1 MEATIQYFA
10 DSIRNCSREELF
22 QLCLELKR
30 QAADAELCLKSLRES
45 DTAMARDYQNAM
57 EKIRELQAEKEGLQS
72 DYNHV
77 CERNELLLRQVY
89 GSRNE
94 KTSSMRAAAG
104 ESPSDPLSEEYIP
117 EDCSDKKDSIPKPA
131 PEGKTGTRSG
141 CEEDPDKKARKAMK
155 KEIADALGKSR
166 TKQGPSRM
174 DHSRLP
180 HTDIYDLDI
189 KALDER
195 FGEGNWEIVNWHRKD
210 FLHRPVISSYVETK
224 HTPVVRER
232 DTGILAAMPAGD
244 VFFKGSCVTSS
255 FIAHMIYDKVFK
267 SVPLYRQCED
277 LQNMGLVIPR
287 QDLSNWFV
295 KFTEEY
301 FSTPYFYMQ
310 RLQCERHYTQSD
322 ETPLLVLHEEGRAAT
337 TKSFVWV
344 HTTGEFDEGKP
355 IIIYCYEPTRGTDH
369 LRRYYAGFTGSLTS
383 DAYISYDVLCRESD
397 GKIILCGCLM
407 HARRR
412 FADALKL
419 VRPDKLTAEQIDA
432 LPAMKILHKFGEIY
446 QLEQTLRTFTPE
458 ERLAVRQSEVKKLV
472 AELYALIEAVDIS
485 DPLISDKLKDAV
497 SYSLNHK
504 AELCRFLDDGR
515 IPCDNGF
522 AERSIRILARGRRA
536 WLFANTARGA
546 KASMYAY
553 SMVETAV
560 MNKANPLLY
569 LQYLLEKV
577 PGYMD
582 LPSGSTRLE
591 ELMPWSDNYRKYE
604 EQQMKEAMEK
614 AMPKSQER
622 PHYRP
627 YLKKNRTAEQQMEQ
641 SAS

>member
-10 DSIRNCSREELF
+10 DSILSCSKEELF

-30 QAADAELCLKSLRES
+30 QAVNAELCLKSLRES

-57 EKIRELQAEKEGLQS
+57 EKIRKLQAEKEELQS
-72 DYNHV
+72 SYNHV
-77 CERNELLLRQVY
+77 CERNELLLRQIY

-94 KTSSMRAAAG
+94 KTTSMCAASG
-104 ESPSDPLSEEYIP
+104 NPPSDPLSEEYIP
-117 EDCSDKKDSIPKPA
+117 EDCIDKKEGIPETA
-131 PEGKTGTRSG
+131 PGGKTGVG
-141 CEEDPDKKARKAMK
+141 AEEGPDKKARKAAK
-155 KEIADALGKSR
+155 KEITDALGKSR
-166 TKQGPSRM
+166 TKQGPPRM
-174 DHSRLP
+174 DRSRLP
-180 HTDIYDLDI
+180 HTDIYELDI

-210 FLHRPVISSYVETK
+210 CLHRPVISSYVETK

-232 DTGILAAMPAGD
+232 DTGSLVAMPAGD
-244 VFFKGSCVTSS
+244 VFYRGSCATPS
-255 FIAHMIYDKVFK
+255 FIAHMIYEKVFK
-267 SVPLYRQCED
+267 SVPLYRQSED

-344 HTTGEFDEGKP
+344 HTTGEFDDGKP

-369 LRRYYAGFTGSLTS
+369 LRKYYAGFTGSLTS

-419 VRPDKLTAEQIDA
+419 ISLDKLSAEQIDS
-432 LPAMKILHKFGEIY
+432 LPAMRILRKFGEIY
-446 QLEQTLRTFTPE
+446 KQEQTLRTFPPE

-472 AELYALIEAVDIS
+472 EELYALIEAVDIS
-485 DPLISDKLKDAV
+485 SPLTSDKLKDAV
-497 SYSLNHK
+497 SYSISHK
-504 AELCRFLDDGR
+504 AELCRFLGDGR

-522 AERSIRILARGRRA
+522 AERSVRILARGRRA

-546 KASMYAY
+546 EASMYAY
-553 SMVETAV
+553 SMVETAI

-569 LQYLLEKV
+569 LKYLLEKV

-582 LPSGSTRLE
+582 LPSDSARLE
-591 ELMPWSDNYRKYE
+591 ELMPWSDIYRRYE

-622 PHYRP
+622 PYYRP
-627 YLKKNRTAEQQMEQ
+627 YLIK
-641 SAS
+641 SAASECQTEKAAG